1 MIKMGAV
8 EVKNGI
14 YSVGILNPAMRIF
27 DVIMR
32 TEYGTTYNSYVVKGS
47 EKTALIEVSHA
58 EFFDSYLSNIKE
70 VCDPAEID
78 YIVLNHCEPDH
89 SGALADLMKYCPNAK
104 IVVSKAGSIYL
115 KNITNRTDLDV
126 ISPKDGESI
135 DLGGKT
141 LKFISAPLLH
151 WPDSMF
157 TYVEEDKTIFTC
169 DFFGAHYCE
178 PYVFDKN
185 IVYEKAYEEA
195 IHYYYVAI
203 FGPFKAAVQKG
214 LEKALALDFD
224 TACVSHGPVL
234 TKGNKLE
241 YVIEKYKEWSAPT
254 ESDNKNIPVFYCSA
268 YGNTGKIAEAIAAG
282 ISEVI
287 PEANVE
293 VLNINDYDMGELSAK
308 LNGSDAFAIG
318 TPTINSDAVAPVWNL
333 LSHVDAINNRKKPA
347 FVFGSFGWSGEGVPN
362 VIARLNGLKM
372 NVFGDG
378 LKVTFVP
385 SEADLENAKAQGAE
399 FAKTFA

>member
-1 MIKMGAV
+1 M
-8 EVKNGI
+8 
-14 YSVGILNPAMRIF
+14 
-27 DVIMR
+27 
-32 TEYGTTYNSYVVKGS
+32 
-47 EKTALIEVSHA
+47 
-58 EFFDSYLSNIKE
+58 
-70 VCDPAEID
+70 
-78 YIVLNHCEPDH
+78 
-89 SGALADLMKYCPNAK
+89 
-104 IVVSKAGSIYL
+104 
-115 KNITNRTDLDV
+115 
-126 ISPKDGESI
+126 
-135 DLGGKT
+135 
-141 LKFISAPLLH
+141 
-151 WPDSMF
+151 
-157 TYVEEDKTIFTC
+157 
-169 DFFGAHYCE
+169 
-178 PYVFDKN
+178 
-185 IVYEKAYEEA
+185 
-195 IHYYYVAI
+195 
-203 FGPFKAAVQKG
+203 
-214 LEKALALDFD
+214 
-224 TACVSHGPVL
+224 SHGPVL

>member
-1 MIKMGAV
+1 MGAV

-157 TYVEEDKTIFTC
+157 TYVEEEKTIFTC

-178 PYVFDKN
+178 PYTFDKN

-195 IHYYYVAI
+195 MHYYYVAI

-241 YVIEKYKEWSAPT
+241 YVIEKYKE
-254 ESDNKNIPVFYCSA
+254 
-268 YGNTGKIAEAIAAG
+268 
-282 ISEVI
+282 
-287 PEANVE
+287 
-293 VLNINDYDMGELSAK
+293 
-308 LNGSDAFAIG
+308 
-318 TPTINSDAVAPVWNL
+318 
-333 LSHVDAINNRKKPA
+333 
-347 FVFGSFGWSGEGVPN
+347 
-362 VIARLNGLKM
+362 
-372 NVFGDG
+372 
-378 LKVTFVP
+378 
-385 SEADLENAKAQGAE
+385 
-399 FAKTFA
+399 